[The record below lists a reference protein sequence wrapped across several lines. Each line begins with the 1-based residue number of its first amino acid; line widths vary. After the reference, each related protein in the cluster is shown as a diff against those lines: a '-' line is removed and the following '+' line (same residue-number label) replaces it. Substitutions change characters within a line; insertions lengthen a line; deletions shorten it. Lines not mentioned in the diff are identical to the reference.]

1 MRQHIQIGDYF
12 PDVHL
17 SPDLKLYTL
26 LKDYLLIAM
35 VSTECALCLPAFDEI
50 ERFAVDN
57 PDYRLVVLIDT
68 SEEKF
73 ELAKQAFSPHIQS
86 YRIEARLDTEIN
98 GYGYPWAYGLN
109 SEGQLIT
116 HYSCSEPGHLD
127 IIASP
132 FGLFHPIAK

>member
-12 PDVHL
+12 PDVQI

-26 LKDYLLIAM
+26 LEDYLLIAM

-57 PDYRLVVLIDT
+57 PGYRLIVLIDT

-73 ELAKQAFSPHIQS
+73 ALAKQAFSPHIQS
-86 YRIEARLDTEIN
+86 YRIEAHLDTEFN

-116 HYSCSEPGHLD
+116 HYSCSEPGLMD
-127 IIASP
+127 IIAEP
-132 FGLFHPIAK
+132 FRMFHPVTQ